1 MTFVGKILV
10 ITIMAFA
17 LVFLALSAVVFTTSK
32 NWMVATKNEQTKV
45 EDLKKKLNDAK
56 AATEASKKALE
67 DFKAQSDE
75 DKKTLAN
82 SLGSEQDSNK
92 QNIAQ
97 LTSARGQLAVA
108 QQTAKSALEEADAK
122 RNETLQLR
130 TQLTAIEKQAN
141 EYKLDQAEKNDKI
154 RDLARQLETATK
166 NNSTLRETVA
176 KFAEL
181 LTKNG
186 LSTDISQIRGLAT
199 PPTVTGKINR
209 IDDSNRSMEISIGSD
224 DGLVVGHELYLYRI
238 SPRPE
243 FLGKVVIV
251 SVDPDQAVARV
262 VGKTYMGKKLK
273 EGDIVSST
281 VKPQF

>member
-1 MTFVGKILV
+1 
-10 ITIMAFA
+10 
-17 LVFLALSAVVFTTSK
+17 VVFTTSK

-56 AATEASKKALE
+56 AASEASKKALE

-75 DKKTLAN
+75 EKKTLAN

-130 TQLTAIEKQAN
+130 TQLTAVEKQAN

-186 LSTDISQIRGLAT
+186 LSTDISQIKGLAT

>member
-17 LVFLALSAVVFTTSK
+17 LVFLALSTVVFTTSK
-32 NWMVATKNEQTKV
+32 NWMVATKNERAKV

-56 AATEASKKALE
+56 AASEASKKTLE
-67 DFKAQSDE
+67 DEKAKFDE
-75 DKKTLAN
+75 QLKTLAN
-82 SLGSEQDSNK
+82 SLTSEQDSNK

-97 LTSARGQLAVA
+97 LTAARSQLGVA
-108 QQTAKSALEEADAK
+108 QQTAKSALEEAAAK
-122 RNETLQLR
+122 GERAKLAF
-130 TQLTAIEKQAN
+130 TQLTAAEKQGN
-141 EYKLDQAEKNDKI
+141 EFKLIVADLNDKI
-154 RDLARQLETATK
+154 RDLSRQLETATK
-166 NNSTLRETVA
+166 NNGTLRETVA

-186 LSTDISQIRGLAT
+186 LSTDISQIKGLQR
-199 PPTVTGKINR
+199 PPAVTGRINR
-209 IDDSNRSMEISIGSD
+209 VDPTNRYYEISIGSD

-243 FLGKVVIV
+243 YLGKVSVIA
-251 SVDPDQAVARV
+251 VDPDQAVAKV
-262 VGKTYMGKKLK
+262 VGKTYMGKTIK

-281 VKPQF
+281 IKPQF

>member
-17 LVFLALSAVVFTTSK
+17 LVFLTLSTVVFTTSK
-32 NWMVATKNEQTKV
+32 NWMVATKNEQAKA
-45 EDLKKKLNDAK
+45 EALKSKLNDAK
-56 AATEASKKALE
+56 AASEASKKSLEDLKGQYAQEKKALE
-67 DFKAQSDE
+67 
-75 DKKTLAN
+75 N
-82 SLGSEQDSNK
+82 SLSSEQEENK
-92 QNIAQ
+92 HNLAQ
-97 LTSARGQLAVA
+97 ITAARGQMGVA
-108 QQTAKSALEEADAK
+108 QQTAKSALEEAESMRQRMKLA
-122 RNETLQLR
+122 L
-130 TQLTAIEKQAN
+130 TQLSAAEKQGN
-141 EYKLDQAEKNDKI
+141 EYKLNQAELNDKI

-186 LSTDISQIRGLAT
+186 LSTDISQIKGLAT

-209 IDDSNRSMEISIGSD
+209 IDPTNRYYEISIGSD

-243 FLGKVVIV
+243 YLGKVIII
-251 SVDPDQAVARV
+251 SVDPDQAVAKV
-262 VGKTYMGKKLK
+262 VGKTYMGKKIK